1 MSDEIITSNSEQGS
15 VGTESGLND
24 GQTEVD
30 PSQSGKEQVAAG
42 LPDGMT
48 LDKLPDAYKSLQG
61 EYTKNQQAY
70 KAMQEQLN
78 PYGGAEGILKWA
90 EYLSGNPRFAEWVQS
105 EQQKQ
110 ILGVQGNDDTI
121 DPETKKAME
130 IVQKIADQRI
140 AEAMKQ
146 KVEPLAES
154 YKQQVISGY
163 MKQMDS
169 DPMYSGWREYQD
181 QMSELANMLPENLQ
195 DNPTVDT
202 LKDLYWMALQR
213 SGKIQNVMAKS
224 YEGIVKE
231 KQKKSTDKPAN
242 NAGASAPVKSKSMR
256 EAYEQAKRQ
265 QA

>member
-1 MSDEIITSNSEQGS
+1 MSDEINTLNSEQGS
-15 VGTESGLND
+15 ESTDSGNI
-24 GQTEVD
+24 GQAEID
-30 PSQSGKEQVAAG
+30 SSQSGKEQVAAG

-70 KAMQEQLN
+70 KAMQDRLT
-78 PYGGAEGILKWA
+78 PYGGPDGILQWA
-90 EYLSGNPRFAEWVQS
+90 DYLSGNPNFAEWVKS

-110 ILGVQGNDDTI
+110 VLGIQGSQEDI
-121 DPETKKAME
+121 DSETRKAMD

-163 MKQMDS
+163 MTQMDS

-181 QMSELANMLPENLQ
+181 SMSELSNMLPDKLQ
-195 DNPTVDT
+195 DNPTLDT
-202 LKDLYWMALQR
+202 LRDLYWMAVQR
-213 SGKIQNVMAKS
+213 SGKMQNIMAKS
-224 YEGIVKE
+224 YEGIIKE
-231 KQKKSTDKPAN
+231 KQKKTIDKPAN
-242 NAGASAPVKSKSMR
+242 NAGMSAPIKAKSIR
-256 EAYEQAKRQ
+256 EAFQQAKRQ
-265 QA
+265 AE